1 MKSGDEKER
10 KFHIS
15 VILSV
20 VTGRQV
26 LSRRYGKVD
35 GVDLLNFMMGKNILL
50 YANTGEDEE
59 IEKQCRTYILGQY
72 IQHRFDKID
81 AAEVNRDNIDAWVQD
96 KIDRFGEFLPI
107 KRFLEL
113 L

>member
-1 MKSGDEKER
+1 MESRDEEER

-20 VTGRQV
+20 ITGRQV
-26 LSRRYGKVD
+26 FSSNYGKID
-35 GVDLLNFMMGKNILL
+35 GVDLLNFMIGKNILL
-50 YANTGEDEE
+50 YANTERGKKIEE
-59 IEKQCRTYILGQY
+59 QCRTYILGQY
-72 IQHRFDKID
+72 IQCRFDKID
-81 AAEVNRDNIDAWVQD
+81 ATEVNRDNIDAWVQD

-107 KRFLEL
+107 KRFLQL